1 MTASFNLLKGFS
13 SSVRKPSISLK
24 IMFPDPEPPG
34 QRGKMMKIFVTRK
47 RFHIAAF
54 LTAGITVHRAAAA
67 GSLVASTGFTGPS
80 SKLTDRRLATP
91 ANRAP
96 GHFVPAN
103 RSSAT
108 CGGDVCSQSG
118 CRMDE
123 VDESGESGG
132 CRAACCNLLKNVPAA
147 PSPAQPSP
155 ARRRAA
161 LRFLPSP
168 RLPLTLPLPCCCL

>member
-1 MTASFNLLKGFS
+1 
-13 SSVRKPSISLK
+13 
-24 IMFPDPEPPG
+24 
-34 QRGKMMKIFVTRK
+34 MMKIFVTRK

-54 LTAGITVHRAAAA
+54 LTAGKLTVHRAAAA

-132 CRAACCNLLKNVPAA
+132 CRPACCNLLKNVPAA

-155 ARRRAA
+155 AQ
-161 LRFLPSP
+161 PSP
-168 RLPLTLPLPCCCL
+168 AQSSFTVSSFTSPPFNSTSPLLQLPVTRTTCRHFRTIPLSPCWPE

>member
-24 IMFPDPEPPG
+24 IMFPDPDPPG
-34 QRGKMMKIFVTRK
+34 QRGEMMKIFVTRK

-80 SKLTDRRLATP
+80 SKLTDRRLAAP

-103 RSSAT
+103 RSSGT
-108 CGGDVCSQSG
+108 CGGDVCSQS
-118 CRMDE
+118 E
-123 VDESGESGG
+123 
-132 CRAACCNLLKNVPAA
+132 
-147 PSPAQPSP
+147 
-155 ARRRAA
+155 
-161 LRFLPSP
+161 
-168 RLPLTLPLPCCCL
+168 